1 LLGRYARATT
11 DRTGRVVV
19 VVVVMVRRAN
29 MGRVD
34 PIDAGL
40 SSAQRPFRRRP
51 APPHADESGTG
62 FG

>member
-1 LLGRYARATT
+1 M
-11 DRTGRVVV
+11 V